1 MPRIVVTGLGA
12 VTSLG
17 NDPLSFWEGMKEGRS
32 GAHRLE
38 FADYPDFPVGIACEV
53 QDFEPADW
61 MDARQARRLSRASQ
75 FSLATAKQALEDAGL
90 DLSTEDPSRIGVAFN
105 TGGGGMTSISDGE
118 KMLSSRGP
126 RAVSPFIAPNAM
138 PNCVASLISIDLG
151 LTGPVITSAL
161 ACASGNYSLLEAAY
175 ILQRGDA
182 DVIFAGGTESAVTPV
197 IVSSFSRMGALSTHD
212 DPTTASR
219 PFDKERDGLVFGE
232 GAGGF
237 VIETEEHARARGARI
252 YAEVLGGGLTAD
264 GHHLTSPEP
273 TGRGAAAAM
282 TNALRSAERNPDEV
296 DVIYAHATATP
307 LGDVA
312 ETLAIKRVLKDH
324 AYEIPISATKSQI
337 GHTFGAAG
345 ALAAIAA
352 IYAIGEGVVCPTIN
366 YTTPDPECD
375 LDCVPNEA
383 REVEVKTAVVNA
395 FGFGGQN
402 VALVLGAYD

>member
-1 MPRIVVTGLGA
+1 
-12 VTSLG
+12 
-17 NDPLSFWEGMKEGRS
+17 
-32 GAHRLE
+32 
-38 FADYPDFPVGIACEV
+38 
-53 QDFEPADW
+53 
-61 MDARQARRLSRASQ
+61 
-75 FSLATAKQALEDAGL
+75 
-90 DLSTEDPSRIGVAFN
+90 
-105 TGGGGMTSISDGE
+105 
-118 KMLSSRGP
+118 
-126 RAVSPFIAPNAM
+126 
-138 PNCVASLISIDLG
+138 
-151 LTGPVITSAL
+151 
-161 ACASGNYSLLEAAY
+161 
-175 ILQRGDA
+175 
-182 DVIFAGGTESAVTPV
+182 
-197 IVSSFSRMGALSTHD
+197 
-212 DPTTASR
+212 
-219 PFDKERDGLVFGE
+219 
-232 GAGGF
+232 
-237 VIETEEHARARGARI
+237 
-252 YAEVLGGGLTAD
+252 
-264 GHHLTSPEP
+264 
-273 TGRGAAAAM
+273 M

-307 LGDVA
+307 LGDIA